1 MGHTGQGEVLVMTR
15 DDVIAAFNAIRVWQN
30 GDRRA
35 VHKPLLVLLALSR
48 VNDVASQTMDWNE
61 AEPLLKSLLEEFGPD
76 GSSSTRHYPFW
87 HLQTDGL
94 WQLDGPAEI
103 VNRPPGAT
111 PTLTELR
118 QNHVR
123 SGFATPIYKALKADP
138 ELIGIVARR
147 IVDAHFPESIRGDVL
162 DAVGLAQVE
171 VMGSTRDAQR
181 RRDPAFRAKVLM
193 AYQYRCAVCG
203 HDLRMG
209 QQSIGL
215 EAAHI
220 KWFQANGPDEVPN
233 GIAMC
238 SLHHKV
244 FDLGAF
250 KILPG
255 TYQMVFSQ
263 HLNGS
268 EAASHRMLAYHGH
281 GMILPQ
287 AQEYRPHPANLDWH
301 ARQVF
306 KNPARGD

>member
-1 MGHTGQGEVLVMTR
+1 MTR
-15 DDVIAAFNAIRVWQN
+15 DEVLSAFNAIRVWQN

-48 VNDVASQTMDWNE
+48 VNDFTSQTMDWND
-61 AEPLLKSLLEEFGPD
+61 AEPLLKVLLEEFGPD

-94 WQLDGPAEI
+94 WHLEGPPDI
-103 VNRPPGAT
+103 LNRPACAT

-118 QNHVR
+118 QYHVR
-123 SGFATPIYKALKADP
+123 GGFTMPIYNALKANP
-138 ELIGIVARR
+138 ELINVVAQC

-171 VMGSTRDAQR
+171 SMSTPKDPQR
-181 RRDPAFRAKVLM
+181 RRDPAFRAKVLL

-268 EAASHRMLAYHGH
+268 ETASDRMLAHHGA
-281 GMILPQ
+281 GLILPQ
-287 AQEYRPHPANLDWH
+287 AKEYLPHPANLDWH

-306 KNPARGD
+306 KSPARSG

>member
-1 MGHTGQGEVLVMTR
+1 MTR
-15 DDVIAAFNAIRVWQN
+15 EEVIAAFNAIRVWQN

-48 VNDVASQTMDWNE
+48 VNDITSQTMDWND
-61 AEPLLKSLLEEFGPD
+61 AEPLLKSLLEKFGPD
-76 GSSSTRHYPFW
+76 GSSNTRHYPFW

-94 WQLDGPAEI
+94 WQLNGPPEI
-103 VNRPPGAT
+103 LNRPAGAT

-123 SGFATPIYKALKADP
+123 GGFTKPIYIALKADP
-138 ELIGIVARR
+138 ELIGIVAQH

-171 VMGSTRDAQR
+171 STGTPRDPQR
-181 RRDPAFRAKVLM
+181 RRDPAFRAKVLL

-250 KILPG
+250 KILPE

-268 EAASHRMLAYHGH
+268 EAASHRMLAYHGS

-287 AQEYRPHPANLDWH
+287 AKEYLPHPANLDWH

-306 KNPARGD
+306 KSPARSD

>member
-1 MGHTGQGEVLVMTR
+1 MTR
-15 DDVIAAFNAIRVWQN
+15 DEVIAAFNAIRVWQS

-48 VNDVASQTMDWNE
+48 VNEATLQTMDWSE

-76 GSSSTRHYPFW
+76 GSANTRHYPFW
-87 HLQTDGL
+87 HLQTDGI
-94 WQLDGPAEI
+94 WRLDGPADI

-123 SGFATPIYKALKADP
+123 GGFATPIYNALKADP
-138 ELIGIVARR
+138 ELIAIVAQR

-162 DAVGLAQVE
+162 DAVGLTPVE
-171 VMGSTRDAQR
+171 GLGSVRDPQR
-181 RRDPAFRAKVLM
+181 RRDPAFRAKVLL

-250 KILPG
+250 KILPE

-268 EAASHRMLAYHGH
+268 ETASHRMLAYHGS

-306 KNPARGD
+306 KSPARSG

>member
-1 MGHTGQGEVLVMTR
+1 MTR
-15 DDVIAAFNAIRVWQN
+15 DEVIAAFNTIRVWQN
-30 GDRRA
+30 ADRRA

-48 VNDVASQTMDWNE
+48 VNEAALQTMDWNE

-76 GSSSTRHYPFW
+76 GSSNTRHYPFW
-87 HLQTDGL
+87 HLQTDGV
-94 WQLDGPAEI
+94 WRLDGPAEV
-103 VNRPPGAT
+103 VNRQPGAT

-118 QNHVR
+118 KNHVR
-123 SGFATPIYKALKADP
+123 GGFTTPIYNALKADA
-138 ELIGIVARR
+138 ELIAIVAQR

-162 DAVGLAQVE
+162 DAVGLTPVE
-171 VMGSTRDAQR
+171 GMGSARDLQR

-250 KILPG
+250 KILPE

-268 EAASHRMLAYHGH
+268 ETASQRMLAYHGS

-287 AQEYRPHPANLDWH
+287 APEYRPHPVNLDWH

-306 KNPARGD
+306 KSPARSG

>member
-1 MGHTGQGEVLVMTR
+1 MGCAGTHFFHAIVGCNS
-15 DDVIAAFNAIRVWQN
+15 NAN
-30 GDRRA
+30 A
-35 VHKPLLVLLALSR
+35 
-48 VNDVASQTMDWNE
+48 
-61 AEPLLKSLLEEFGPD
+61 KS
-76 GSSSTRHYPFW
+76 
-87 HLQTDGL
+87 
-94 WQLDGPAEI
+94 
-103 VNRPPGAT
+103 
-111 PTLTELR
+111 
-118 QNHVR
+118 
-123 SGFATPIYKALKADP
+123 KADP
-138 ELIGIVARR
+138 ELITIVAQR

-171 VMGSTRDAQR
+171 VMGSTTDQQR
-181 RRDPAFRAKVLM
+181 RRDPAFRAKVLT

-268 EAASHRMLAYHGH
+268 ESASHRMLAYHGA
-281 GMILPQ
+281 GLVLPQ
-287 AQEYRPHPANLDWH
+287 AQEYLPHPANLDWH

>member
-1 MGHTGQGEVLVMTR
+1 MTR
-15 DDVIAAFNAIRVWQN
+15 DEVIQAFDAIRVWHN

-48 VNDVASQTMDWNE
+48 INDSTSQMMDWVE
-61 AEPLLKSLLEEFGPD
+61 IEPVLKELLREFGPD
-76 GSSSTRHYPFW
+76 SSATTRHYPFW
-87 HLQTDGL
+87 HLQTDKL
-94 WQLDGPAEI
+94 WRLLAPEFILNHPA
-103 VNRPPGAT
+103 GAT
-111 PTLTELR
+111 PTLAELR
-118 QNHVR
+118 QHHVR
-123 SGFATPIYKALKADP
+123 GGFADNIYNVLKRDPALVDT
-138 ELIGIVARR
+138 VAQR
-147 IVDAHFPESIRGDVL
+147 IVESHFPETIRSDVL
-162 DAVGLAQVE
+162 NAVGLAPVE
-171 VMGSTRDAQR
+171 YLVKTHAPQR
-181 RRDPAFRAKVLM
+181 QRDPGFRAKVLM

-220 KWFQANGPDEVPN
+220 KWFQADGPDEVTN

-268 EAASHRMLAYHGH
+268 EAASQRMLAYHGA

-287 AQEYRPHPANLDWH
+287 AQEYLPHPANLDWH
-301 ARQVF
+301 TKQVF
-306 KNPARGD
+306 KKPVRPR

>member
-1 MGHTGQGEVLVMTR
+1 MGSTEESEILAMTN
-15 DDVIAAFNAIRVWQN
+15 DQVIHAFNAIRVWQN

-48 VNDVASQTMDWNE
+48 VSGSAPQTMDWNE
-61 AEPLLKSLLEEFGPD
+61 AEPLLKELLEEFGPD
-76 GSSSTRHYPFW
+76 GSANTRHYPFW

-94 WQLDGPAEI
+94 WQLDGPANI
-103 VNRPPGAT
+103 LNRPPGAT

-123 SGFATPIYKALKADP
+123 GGFTGPIYSALKADP
-138 ELIGIVARR
+138 DLIATVAQR
-147 IVDAHFPESIRGDVL
+147 IVDAHFPETIRGDVL
-162 DAVGLAQVE
+162 DAVGLAGVE
-171 VMGSTRDAQR
+171 SVGVAKDPQR
-181 RRDPAFRAKVLM
+181 RRDPAFRAKVLL

-209 QQSIGL
+209 HQSIGL
-215 EAAHI
+215 EAAHV
-220 KWFQANGPDEVPN
+220 KWFQAHGADEVTN

-250 KILPG
+250 KILPE
-255 TYQMVFSQ
+255 TYHMVFSQ

-268 EAASHRMLAYHGH
+268 EAASQRMLAYHGSS
-281 GMILPQ
+281 MIWPQSRDYLP
-287 AQEYRPHPANLDWH
+287 HSDNLDWH
-301 ARQVF
+301 DKQVF
-306 KNPARGD
+306 KKPARAD

>member
-1 MGHTGQGEVLVMTR
+1 M
-15 DDVIAAFNAIRVWQN
+15 
-30 GDRRA
+30 
-35 VHKPLLVLLALSR
+35 
-48 VNDVASQTMDWNE
+48 NDATAQTLDWND
-61 AEPLLKSLLEEFGPD
+61 AEPLLKGLLEEFGPD
-76 GSSSTRHYPFW
+76 GSANTRHYPSW
-87 HLQTDGL
+87 YLQTDGL
-94 WQLDGPAEI
+94 WQLHGPPPI
-103 VNRPPGAT
+103 LHRPAGAT
-111 PTLTELR
+111 PTLTEMR

-123 SGFATPIYKALKADP
+123 GGFTMPVYNALKADP
-138 ELIGIVARR
+138 ELIGIVAQC
-147 IVDAHFPESIRGDVL
+147 IVDAHFPASIRGDVL

-171 VMGSTRDAQR
+171 SMGIPRDPQR
-181 RRDPAFRAKVLM
+181 RRDPAIRAKVLL

-215 EAAHI
+215 AAAHI
-220 KWFQANGPDEVPN
+220 KWFQANGADEVPN

-250 KILPG
+250 KILPD

-268 EAASHRMLAYHGH
+268 ETASDRMLAYHGA

-287 AQEYRPHPANLDWH
+287 AIEYLPRSDNLDWH

-306 KNPARGD
+306 KSPARSE

>member
-1 MGHTGQGEVLVMTR
+1 MTR
-15 DDVIAAFNAIRVWQN
+15 DEVISAFNAIRVWQN

-35 VHKPLLVLLALSR
+35 VHKPLLVLLALAR
-48 VNDVASQTMDWNE
+48 VKDATARSMDWND

-76 GSSSTRHYPFW
+76 SSANTRHYPFW

-94 WQLDGPAEI
+94 WKLEGPPE
-103 VNRPPGAT
+103 VLNRPAGAT

-123 SGFATPIYKALKADP
+123 GGFTLPIYDALKADHD
-138 ELIGIVARR
+138 LISIVAQR
-147 IVDAHFPESIRGDVL
+147 IVDSHFPESIRGDVL
-162 DAVGLAQVE
+162 DAVGLGQVE
-171 VMGSTRDAQR
+171 SMGTLREPHR
-181 RRDPAFRAKVLM
+181 RRDPAFRAKVLL

-203 HDLRMG
+203 HDLRLG

-220 KWFQANGPDEVPN
+220 KWFQANGPDEVTN

-250 KILPG
+250 KILPES
-255 TYQMVFSQ
+255 YQMVFSQ
-263 HLNGS
+263 QLNGS
-268 EAASHRMLAYHGH
+268 EAASHRMLAYHGA

-287 AQEYRPHPANLDWH
+287 AKEYLPLPSNLDWH

-306 KNPARGD
+306 KTPVRSG

>member
-1 MGHTGQGEVLVMTR
+1 MNR
-15 DDVIAAFNAIRVWQN
+15 DEIISAFNSIRVWQN

-48 VNDVASQTMDWNE
+48 VNGVFAETTDWND
-61 AEPLLKSLLEEFGPD
+61 AEPLLKNLLEEFGPD
-76 GSSSTRHYPFW
+76 GSSNTRHYPFW

-94 WQLDGPAEI
+94 WQLHGAPE
-103 VNRPPGAT
+103 VLNRPAGAT
-111 PTLTELR
+111 PTITELR
-118 QNHVR
+118 QNHIR
-123 SGFATPIYKALKADP
+123 GGFTKPIYSALKADP
-138 ELIGIVARR
+138 ELINIVAQF
-147 IVDAHFPESIRGDVL
+147 IVDAHFPISIRGDVL
-162 DAVGLAQVE
+162 NAVGLLQIE
-171 VMGSTRDAQR
+171 SMESPRDSQR
-181 RRDPAFRAKVLM
+181 RRDPTFRANVLL

-203 HDLRMG
+203 HDLRLG

-250 KILPG
+250 KILPE

-263 HLNGS
+263 QLNGG
-268 EAASHRMLAYHGH
+268 ELASQRMLAYHGS
-281 GMILPQ
+281 GIILPQ
-287 AQEYRPHPANLDWH
+287 AKEYLPHSANLDWH
-301 ARQVF
+301 AKQVF
-306 KNPARGD
+306 KSPPRSD

>member
-1 MGHTGQGEVLVMTR
+1 MGHTRQSEILAMTR
-15 DDVIAAFNAIRVWQN
+15 DEVIAAFNAIRVWQN

-48 VNDVASQTMDWNE
+48 VNEASLQTMDWSE
-61 AEPLLKSLLEEFGPD
+61 AEPLLKTLLEEFGPD
-76 GSSSTRHYPFW
+76 GSANTRHYPFW
-87 HLQTDGL
+87 HLQTDGI
-94 WQLDGPAEI
+94 WRLDGPADI
-103 VNRPPGAT
+103 VNRQPSAT

-123 SGFATPIYKALKADP
+123 GGFTTPIYNALKADA
-138 ELIGIVARR
+138 ELISIVAQR

-162 DAVGLAQVE
+162 DAVGLTPVE
-171 VMGSTRDAQR
+171 GLGSVRDPQR
-181 RRDPAFRAKVLM
+181 RRDPAFRAKVLL

-209 QQSIGL
+209 HQSIGL

-250 KILPG
+250 KILPR

-263 HLNGS
+263 HLNGG
-268 EAASHRMLAYHGH
+268 EMASSRMLAYHGS

-287 AQEYRPHPANLDWH
+287 AQEYLPHPDNLDWH

-306 KNPARGD
+306 KSPARGG

>member
-1 MGHTGQGEVLVMTR
+1 
-15 DDVIAAFNAIRVWQN
+15 
-30 GDRRA
+30 
-35 VHKPLLVLLALSR
+35 
-48 VNDVASQTMDWNE
+48 VAQ
-61 AEPLLKSLLEEFGPD
+61 
-76 GSSSTRHYPFW
+76 
-87 HLQTDGL
+87 
-94 WQLDGPAEI
+94 
-103 VNRPPGAT
+103 
-111 PTLTELR
+111 
-118 QNHVR
+118 
-123 SGFATPIYKALKADP
+123 
-138 ELIGIVARR
+138 R

-171 VMGSTRDAQR
+171 SMGTAKDPQR
-181 RRDPAFRAKVLM
+181 RRDPAFRAKVLL

-220 KWFQANGPDEVPN
+220 KWFQANGADDVPN

-250 KILPG
+250 KILPE

-263 HLNGS
+263 HLNGG
-268 EAASHRMLAYHGH
+268 ETASHRMLAYHGS

-287 AQEYRPHPANLDWH
+287 AKEYLPHPANLDWH

-306 KNPARGD
+306 KSPARSGDECCICRIGLWPALNMLK

>member
-1 MGHTGQGEVLVMTR
+1 MGYSWQGEILAMTR
-15 DDVIAAFNAIRVWQN
+15 DEVIQAFNAIRVWQS

-48 VNDVASQTMDWNE
+48 VNDVCPQTMDWNE
-61 AEPLLKSLLEEFGPD
+61 TEPLLKALLEEFGPD
-76 GSSSTRHYPFW
+76 GSSNSRHYPFW
-87 HLQTDGL
+87 HLQTDGI
-94 WQLDGPAEI
+94 WQLYGPATI
-103 VNRPPGAT
+103 LNRPAAAT

-123 SGFATPIYKALKADP
+123 GGFTEPIYSALKVDP
-138 ELIGIVARR
+138 ELVAMVAQR
-147 IVDAHFPESIRGDVL
+147 IVDAHFPETIRGDVL
-162 DAVGLAQVE
+162 DAVGLAPVE
-171 VMGSTRDAQR
+171 TMGAPRDPQR
-181 RRDPAFRAKVLM
+181 RRDPAFRAKVLL
-193 AYQYRCAVCG
+193 AYHYRCAVCG

-220 KWFQANGPDEVPN
+220 KWFQANGADEVPN

-250 KILPG
+250 KIVPG

-268 EAASHRMLAYHGH
+268 EVASHRMLAYHGA

-287 AQEYRPHPANLDWH
+287 AREYLPHSANLDWH
-301 ARQVF
+301 AKQVF
-306 KNPARGD
+306 KKPVRVA

>member
-1 MGHTGQGEVLVMTR
+1 MTR
-15 DDVIAAFNAIRVWQN
+15 DEVLQAFNAIRVWQS

-48 VNDVASQTMDWNE
+48 INAQALPTMGWNE
-61 AEPLLKSLLEEFGPD
+61 AEPLLKELLTEFGPD
-76 GSSSTRHYPFW
+76 GSAQTRHYPFW

-94 WQLDGPAEI
+94 WQLTGPAHFM
-103 VNRPPGAT
+103 NRAAGAT

-118 QNHVR
+118 QSQVR
-123 SGFATPIYKALKADP
+123 GGFAAPIYDALKADP
-138 ELIGIVARR
+138 ELIAIVAQR
-147 IVDAHFPESIRGDVL
+147 VVEAHFPETIRADVL
-162 DAVGLAQVE
+162 DAVGLVGTESLVLA
-171 VMGSTRDAQR
+171 SDLQR
-181 RRDPAFRAKVLM
+181 RRDPAFRAKVLL

-209 QQSIGL
+209 QQSVGL

-220 KWFQANGPDEVPN
+220 KWFQARGADEVPN

-244 FDLGAF
+244 FDLGVF
-250 KILPG
+250 KILPDS
-255 TYQMVFSQ
+255 YQMVFSQ

-268 EAASHRMLAYHGH
+268 EAASQRMLAYHGA

-287 AQEYRPHPANLDWH
+287 AREYFPHPANLDWH
-301 ARQVF
+301 AKQVF
-306 KNPARGD
+306 KNPARPD

>member
-1 MGHTGQGEVLVMTR
+1 MGNPGKGEILAMTR
-15 DDVIAAFNAIRVWQN
+15 DEVLAAFNAIRVWQN

-48 VNDVASQTMDWNE
+48 VNEVAAQSIDWND
-61 AEPLLKSLLEEFGPD
+61 AEPLLKRLLEEFGPD
-76 GSSSTRHYPFW
+76 GSSNTRHYPFW

-94 WQLDGPAEI
+94 WRLDGPPEI
-103 VNRPPGAT
+103 LNRPAGAT

-118 QNHVR
+118 NHHVR
-123 SGFATPIYKALKADP
+123 GGFTEAIYTTFKSDP
-138 ELIGIVARR
+138 ELIGIVAQR
-147 IVDAHFPESIRGDVL
+147 IVDAHFPDSIRGDVL
-162 DAVGLAQVE
+162 DAVGLVQLE
-171 VMGSTRDAQR
+171 FMGTPKDLQR
-181 RRDPAFRAKVLM
+181 RRDPAFRAKVLL

-250 KILPG
+250 KILPE

-268 EAASHRMLAYHGH
+268 EAASQRMLAYHGSA
-281 GMILPQ
+281 MILPQ
-287 AQEYRPHPANLDWH
+287 AKEYLPHSNNLDWH
-301 ARQVF
+301 SRQVF

>member
-1 MGHTGQGEVLVMTR
+1 MTR
-15 DDVIAAFNAIRVWQN
+15 DEVIAAFNAIRVWQN

-48 VNDVASQTMDWNE
+48 VNDVSSQTMDWND
-61 AEPLLKSLLEEFGPD
+61 AEPLLNSLLEEFGPD
-76 GSSSTRHYPFW
+76 GSSNTRHYPFW
-87 HLQTDGL
+87 HLRTDGL
-94 WQLDGPAEI
+94 WHLDGPSEI
-103 VNRPPGAT
+103 LNRPAGAT

-123 SGFATPIYKALKADP
+123 GGFTEPIYSALKADP
-138 ELIGIVARR
+138 DLIAIVAQR

-162 DAVGLAQVE
+162 DAVGLSQVE
-171 VMGSTRDAQR
+171 TMAAPRDPQR
-181 RRDPAFRAKVLM
+181 RRDPSFRAKVLL

-220 KWFQANGPDEVPN
+220 KWFQANGPDEVSN

-250 KILPG
+250 KILPQ

-268 EAASHRMLAYHGH
+268 EASHRMLAYHGS

-287 AQEYRPHPANLDWH
+287 AKEYLPDPANLDWH

-306 KNPARGD
+306 KSPARAD

>member
-1 MGHTGQGEVLVMTR
+1 MTR
-15 DDVIAAFNAIRVWQN
+15 DEVIAAFNAIRVWTN

-48 VNDVASQTMDWNE
+48 VNEVTSQTMDWND
-61 AEPLLKSLLEEFGPD
+61 AEPLLKVLLEEFGPD
-76 GSSSTRHYPFW
+76 GSSNTRHYPFW

-94 WQLDGPAEI
+94 WQLDGPPEI
-103 VNRPPGAT
+103 LNRPAGAT

-118 QNHVR
+118 QNHIHG
-123 SGFATPIYKALKADP
+123 GFTTPIYNALKADP
-138 ELIGIVARR
+138 NLIGIVAQR

-171 VMGSTRDAQR
+171 FIGIHRDPQR
-181 RRDPAFRAKVLM
+181 RRDPAFRAKVLL

-233 GIAMC
+233 VIAMC

-250 KILPG
+250 KILPE
-255 TYQMVFSQ
+255 TYRMVFSQ

-268 EAASHRMLAYHGH
+268 ETASDRMLAYHGA

-287 AQEYRPHPANLDWH
+287 AKEYLPHPANLDWH

-306 KNPARGD
+306 KSPARSG

>member
-1 MGHTGQGEVLVMTR
+1 MTPDEVLS
-15 DDVIAAFNAIRVWQN
+15 AFNAIRVWQN

-48 VNDVASQTMDWNE
+48 VNDITSQTMDWND
-61 AEPLLKSLLEEFGPD
+61 AEPLLKSLLEEFWPD
-76 GSSSTRHYPFW
+76 GSSNTRHYLFW

-94 WQLDGPAEI
+94 WQLHGPTEI
-103 VNRPPGAT
+103 LSRPAGAT

-123 SGFATPIYKALKADP
+123 GGFATPIYDALKADP
-138 ELIGIVARR
+138 DLINVVAQR
-147 IVDAHFPESIRGDVL
+147 IVDAHFPEIIRGEVL
-162 DAVGLAQVE
+162 DAVGLAQTESV
-171 VMGSTRDAQR
+171 GTPKDPQR
-181 RRDPAFRAKVLM
+181 RRDPAFRAKVLL

-220 KWFQANGPDEVPN
+220 KWFQANGPDEVTN

-250 KILPG
+250 KILPE
-255 TYQMVFSQ
+255 TYQMIFSQ
-263 HLNGS
+263 HLNGG
-268 EAASHRMLAYHGH
+268 EAASHRMLAYHGT
-281 GMILPQ
+281 GLIRPQ
-287 AQEYRPHPANLDWH
+287 ADEYLPHPANLDWH
-301 ARQVF
+301 ASQVF
-306 KNPARGD
+306 KSPARSGLQMYHEKIQP

>member
-1 MGHTGQGEVLVMTR
+1 MGHPGKGEILAMTR
-15 DDVIAAFNAIRVWQN
+15 DEVLAAFNAIRVWQN

-48 VNDVASQTMDWNE
+48 VNEVAAQSIDWND
-61 AEPLLKSLLEEFGPD
+61 AEPLLKRLLEEFGPD
-76 GSSSTRHYPFW
+76 GSSNTRHYPFW
-87 HLQTDGL
+87 HLQTDRL
-94 WQLDGPAEI
+94 WRLDGPPE
-103 VNRPPGAT
+103 VLNRPAGAT

-118 QNHVR
+118 NHHVR
-123 SGFATPIYKALKADP
+123 GGFTETIYTTLKSDP
-138 ELIGIVARR
+138 ELIGIVAQR
-147 IVDAHFPESIRGDVL
+147 IVDAHFPDSIRGDVL
-162 DAVGLAQVE
+162 DAVGLVQLE
-171 VMGSTRDAQR
+171 SMGTPKDPQR
-181 RRDPAFRAKVLM
+181 RRDPAFRAKVLL

-250 KILPG
+250 QILPE

-268 EAASHRMLAYHGH
+268 EAASQRMLAYHGSA
-281 GMILPQ
+281 MILPQ
-287 AQEYRPHPANLDWH
+287 AKEYLPHPNHLDWH
-301 ARQVF
+301 SRQVF

>member
-1 MGHTGQGEVLVMTR
+1 MTNDEV
-15 DDVIAAFNAIRVWQN
+15 IQAFNGIRVWQS

-48 VNDVASQTMDWNE
+48 VNASTEQTIDWND
-61 AEPLLKSLLEEFGPD
+61 AEPLLKELLEEFGPN
-76 GSSSTRHYPFW
+76 GSANTRHYPFW

-94 WQLDGPAEI
+94 WQLEGPANI
-103 VNRPPGAT
+103 LNRPPGAT

-123 SGFATPIYKALKADP
+123 GGFTWSIYSALTSKPDLIAT
-138 ELIGIVARR
+138 VAQR
-147 IVDAHFPESIRGDVL
+147 IVDAHFPETIRGDVL
-162 DAVGLAQVE
+162 DAVGLAGAE
-171 VMGSTRDAQR
+171 TMEACKNPQR
-181 RRDPAFRAKVLM
+181 RRDPTFRARVLL

-220 KWFQANGPDEVPN
+220 KWFQANGADEVPN

-250 KILPG
+250 KILPE
-255 TYQMVFSQ
+255 TYLIVFSQ
-263 HLNGS
+263 QLNGG
-268 EAASHRMLAYHGH
+268 EMASQRMLAYHGS

-287 AQEYRPHPANLDWH
+287 AREYLPHPSNLEWH
-301 ARQVF
+301 AKQVF
-306 KNPARGD
+306 KKPMRPD

>member
-1 MGHTGQGEVLVMTR
+1 MSMMQDMT
-15 DDVIAAFNAIRVWQN
+15 AI
-30 GDRRA
+30 
-35 VHKPLLVLLALSR
+35 
-48 VNDVASQTMDWNE
+48 
-61 AEPLLKSLLEEFGPD
+61 
-76 GSSSTRHYPFW
+76 
-87 HLQTDGL
+87 
-94 WQLDGPAEI
+94 
-103 VNRPPGAT
+103 
-111 PTLTELR
+111 
-118 QNHVR
+118 
-123 SGFATPIYKALKADP
+123 
-138 ELIGIVARR
+138 
-147 IVDAHFPESIRGDVL
+147 
-162 DAVGLAQVE
+162 
-171 VMGSTRDAQR
+171 
-181 RRDPAFRAKVLM
+181 RAKVLL

-250 KILPG
+250 KILPE

-268 EAASHRMLAYHGH
+268 EAASHRMLAYHGS

-287 AQEYRPHPANLDWH
+287 AKEYLPHPANLDWH

-306 KNPARGD
+306 KSPVRSG

>member
-1 MGHTGQGEVLVMTR
+1 MTR
-15 DDVIAAFNAIRVWQN
+15 DEVISAFNAIRVWQN

-48 VNDVASQTMDWNE
+48 VNDVTAQTMDWND
-61 AEPLLKSLLEEFGPD
+61 AEPLLKSLLEEFGPA
-76 GSSSTRHYPFW
+76 GSSNTRHYPFW

-94 WQLDGPAEI
+94 WQLVGPSGLL
-103 VNRPPGAT
+103 NRPAGAT

-118 QNHVR
+118 QNHVLG
-123 SGFATPIYKALKADP
+123 GFPARIYNALRADP
-138 ELIGIVARR
+138 ELIGIVAQL
-147 IVDAHFPESIRGDVL
+147 IVEAHFPESIRGDVL
-162 DAVGLAQVE
+162 DAVGLALVE
-171 VMGSTRDAQR
+171 SIGAPKDAQR
-181 RRDPAFRAKVLM
+181 RRDPAFRAKVLL

-220 KWFQANGPDEVPN
+220 KWFQANGPDDVPN

-238 SLHHKV
+238 TLHHKV
-244 FDLGAF
+244 FDLGVF
-250 KILPG
+250 KILPE

-268 EAASHRMLAYHGH
+268 EAVSNRMLAYHGA

-287 AQEYRPHPANLDWH
+287 AKEYLPLASNLDWH
-301 ARQVF
+301 AKQVF
-306 KNPARGD
+306 KGPERGN

>member
-1 MGHTGQGEVLVMTR
+1 M
-15 DDVIAAFNAIRVWQN
+15 
-30 GDRRA
+30 
-35 VHKPLLVLLALSR
+35 
-48 VNDVASQTMDWNE
+48 
-61 AEPLLKSLLEEFGPD
+61 
-76 GSSSTRHYPFW
+76 
-87 HLQTDGL
+87 
-94 WQLDGPAEI
+94 DGPPEI
-103 VNRPPGAT
+103 LNRPAGAT

-118 QNHVR
+118 NHHVR
-123 SGFATPIYKALKADP
+123 GGFTEAIYTTLKSDP
-138 ELIGIVARR
+138 ELIGIVAQR
-147 IVDAHFPESIRGDVL
+147 IVDAHFPDSIRGDVL
-162 DAVGLAQVE
+162 DAVGLVQLE
-171 VMGSTRDAQR
+171 SMGTPKDPQR
-181 RRDPAFRAKVLM
+181 RRDPAFRAKVLL

-220 KWFQANGPDEVPN
+220 KWFQANGPDEVRN

-250 KILPG
+250 KILPE

-268 EAASHRMLAYHGH
+268 EAASQRILAYHGSA
-281 GMILPQ
+281 MILPQ
-287 AQEYRPHPANLDWH
+287 AKEYLPHPNHLDWH
-301 ARQVF
+301 SRQVF

>member
-1 MGHTGQGEVLVMTR
+1 MTR
-15 DDVIAAFNAIRVWQN
+15 DEVISAFNAIRVWQN

-48 VNDVASQTMDWNE
+48 LNDVAAQMMNWND
-61 AEPLLKSLLEEFGPD
+61 AEPLLKNLLEEFGPD
-76 GSSSTRHYPFW
+76 GSSDSRHYPFW
-87 HLQTDGL
+87 HLQTDKL
-94 WQLDGPAEI
+94 WQLVGPPEFL
-103 VNRPPGAT
+103 NRPAGAT

-118 QNHVR
+118 QHQIHG
-123 SGFATPIYKALKADP
+123 GFTARIYNALKTDS
-138 ELIGIVARR
+138 ELIGIVAQR

-171 VMGSTRDAQR
+171 SMGTPKDPQR
-181 RRDPAFRAKVLM
+181 RRDPAFRAKVLL

-250 KILPG
+250 KILPE
-255 TYQMVFSQ
+255 TFQMVFSQ
-263 HLNGS
+263 HLNGG
-268 EAASHRMLAYHGH
+268 EAASYRMLAYHGA
-281 GMILPQ
+281 GLIRPQ
-287 AQEYRPHPANLDWH
+287 ADEYLPHAANLDWH
-301 ARQVF
+301 AKQVF
-306 KNPARGD
+306 KSPARSG

>member
-1 MGHTGQGEVLVMTR
+1 MGHPGKGEILAMTR
-15 DDVIAAFNAIRVWQN
+15 DEVLAAFNAIRVWQN

-48 VNDVASQTMDWNE
+48 VNEVAAQSIYWND
-61 AEPLLKSLLEEFGPD
+61 AEPLLKRLLEEFGPD
-76 GSSSTRHYPFW
+76 GSSNTRHYPFW

-94 WQLDGPAEI
+94 WRLDGPPEI
-103 VNRPPGAT
+103 LNRPAGAT

-118 QNHVR
+118 NHHVR
-123 SGFATPIYKALKADP
+123 GGFTEAIYTTLKSDP
-138 ELIGIVARR
+138 ELIGIVAQR
-147 IVDAHFPESIRGDVL
+147 IVDAHFPDSIRGDVL
-162 DAVGLAQVE
+162 DAVGLVQLE
-171 VMGSTRDAQR
+171 SMGTPKDPQR
-181 RRDPAFRAKVLM
+181 RRDPAFRAKVLL

-250 KILPG
+250 KILPE

-268 EAASHRMLAYHGH
+268 EAASQRILAYHGSA
-281 GMILPQ
+281 MILPQ
-287 AQEYRPHPANLDWH
+287 AKEYMPHPNHLDWH
-301 ARQVF
+301 SRQVF
-306 KNPARGD
+306 KNPARDD